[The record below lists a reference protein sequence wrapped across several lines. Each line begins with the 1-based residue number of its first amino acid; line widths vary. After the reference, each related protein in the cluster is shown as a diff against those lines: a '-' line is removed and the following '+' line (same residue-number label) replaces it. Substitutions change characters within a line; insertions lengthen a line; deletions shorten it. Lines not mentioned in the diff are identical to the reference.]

1 MKTILIAVPDVMFET
16 RIKDVTR
23 AIGHQVEAFSV
34 QSKQSADLVIVGL
47 ENNREW
53 QSVVQA
59 ARARNVP
66 VLAFGRH
73 TSIELLRQARQ
84 AGCTR
89 VVVNSDIAEKLPH
102 LLDEM
107 LNIPTSNR

>member
-1 MKTILIAVPDVMFET
+1 MKTILISVPDMMFET
-16 RIKDVTR
+16 RVTDVAR
-23 AIGHQVEAFSV
+23 AVGHRVEAFSV
-34 QSKQSADLVIVGL
+34 QGAQSADLVIVGL

-73 TSIELLRQARQ
+73 TSVELLRQARE
-84 AGCTR
+84 AGCTE
-89 VVVNSDIAEKLPH
+89 VVVNSTIAEDLPKF
-102 LLDEM
+102 LSKYLSEKSSM
-107 LNIPTSNR
+107 